1 MSKCCK
7 AAGLVRVFGPEL
19 AEVPLLATR
28 PELQGNGLAPLL
40 LHSLETALL
49 DAGVT
54 TIIMPSLPLPHAPLP
69 DQAVSSGETLCPHQV
84 RRMREWSCVVWQF
97 DHMQAAQMCHHSM
110 QAVWQGLQSF

>member
-28 PELQGNGLAPLL
+28 PELQGNGLAPFL

-54 TIIMPSLPLPHAPLP
+54 TVIMPALPLPQAPLP
-69 DQAVSSGETLCPHQV
+69 EGPLPAQATEPG
-84 RRMREWSCVVWQF
+84 
-97 DHMQAAQMCHHSM
+97 
-110 QAVWQGLQSF
+110 AVTAHAICSHKVHTCTAGNAVPCGKCQ